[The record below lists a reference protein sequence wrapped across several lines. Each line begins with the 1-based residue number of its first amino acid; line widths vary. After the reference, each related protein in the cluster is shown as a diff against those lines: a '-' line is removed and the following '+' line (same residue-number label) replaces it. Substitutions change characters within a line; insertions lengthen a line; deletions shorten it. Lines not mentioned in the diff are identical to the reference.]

1 MRLSIVYT
9 LFIFYLNFFLFCSDA
24 KGTSKVYTLND
35 YYVYGFNYGSNFT
48 TKIDSNYI
56 HKNGIFDLNSFS
68 RYLINV
74 DLPFDF
80 GSSDGL
86 VPYLGSGTS
95 SVNIR
100 GIEGN
105 RVSILL
111 NGVPQV
117 QGFTSYSWD
126 QSSSSPGG
134 IGRNFFDP
142 AMYENIRINKNS
154 INDISCPLGF
164 TGSINFDHSITRN
177 HLLETSPEF
186 ISRLSFNGVNNASS
200 SYLEYFKTFNDFSI
214 LSKLS
219 LRKGEET
226 QNNGNIEANPLDF
239 SSISSYLCLD
249 KRFSN
254 HLLKLDLDFY
264 DFSTDI
270 NLNSAENTY
279 LSNHKVFMADDKR
292 RLYSS
297 ISLSSRDKEISFAPH
312 QTKFFFQQT
321 ESSVFNIQQGKPEGH
336 TQFIRDREQTNF
348 VEVSSRGFQLL
359 NKALPFDKNNSTS
372 SGYLIH
378 FKNDKIQ
385 SDFTRIDK
393 VPSFTISNLIG
404 FNPSSVYNL
413 SLSPFIVYSFGENE
427 KYFINFRPEFT
438 DYSVKP
444 RYSADYL
451 TRLNELNDEYDVTIN
466 NPSIYENTN
475 FAYSIELGKILS
487 PTSKVSFYI
496 GESERNPSAEDLSMI
511 FSHGI
516 QFVLVPNPELA
527 SEKAQSFEVSFS
539 NKSKDYEIN
548 INAFYNIFKDFIE
561 PNYVIRNANISDPF
575 NPISAIHQPRNI
587 GEAHIHGVELS
598 FKRNLNAEDSLNHFS
613 LGCSFGRSIGRNRS
627 NNDWLKTIDPFKYI
641 IDLKHNNKEHRI
653 SNQLTLLGNGP
664 KTHNAD
670 ASIPNTG
677 SFIVLDYAGNVRI
690 NDSSSINFGVKNL
703 LNKSYYKWST
713 IRRAVGHG
721 NVFTDRLTEPGR
733 HFFLS
738 FLTQF

>member
-1 MRLSIVYT
+1 MRLSIVN
-9 LFIFYLNFFLFCSDA
+9 LLIVFYFHFSLFCPDA
-24 KGTSKVYTLND
+24 KSADKVYTLND
-35 YYVYGFNYGSNFT
+35 YYVYGLNYGSNFT
-48 TKIDSNYI
+48 TKIDSDHI

-117 QGFTSYSWD
+117 EGFSSYSWD

-154 INDISCPLGF
+154 SNEISCPLGF
-164 TGSINFDHSITRN
+164 TGSLNFDHSITRN
-177 HLLETSPEF
+177 YLSDISPEF
-186 ISRLSFNGVNNASS
+186 ISRLSFNGVNNSYS

-214 LSKLS
+214 RSKLS

-226 QNNGNIEANPLDF
+226 QNNGIIASNPLDF
-239 SSISSYLCLD
+239 KSISSYLCLE
-249 KRFSN
+249 KNFSN

-270 NLNSAENTY
+270 NLDSAENTY

-297 ISLSSRDKEISFAPH
+297 ISVSPRDKEISFAPH
-312 QTKFFFQQT
+312 KTKFFFQQS

-348 VEVSSRGFQLL
+348 VEVSSYGFQLL
-359 NKALPFDKNNSTS
+359 NKALPFDTNNTS

-378 FKNDKIQ
+378 FKNDEIQ

-393 VPSFTISNLIG
+393 VPSFTTSNLIG

-413 SLSPFIVYSFGENE
+413 SLSPFIVYSFGENQ
-427 KYFINFRPEFT
+427 KYFINIRPEFT

-451 TRLNELNDEYDVTIN
+451 NRLNELNSEHDITIN

-475 FAYSIELGKILS
+475 FAYSFELGKSIS
-487 PTSKVSFYI
+487 PTSKVSCYF
-496 GESERNPSAEDLSMI
+496 GKAERNPSAEDLSMI

-527 SEKAQSFEVSFS
+527 SEKSESFEISFN
-539 NKSKDYEIN
+539 NKSEDYEIN

-561 PNYVIRNANISDPF
+561 PNYIIRSADISDPF

-587 GEAHIHGVELS
+587 GKVHIHGLELS
-598 FKRNLNAEDSLNHFS
+598 FKRNFNAEDSLNHFS
-613 LGCSFGRSIGRNRS
+613 LGCSFGRSIGRNRTT
-627 NNDWLKTIDPFKYI
+627 NDWLKTIDPFKYI
-641 IDLKHNNKEHRI
+641 IALKHNNKRHGI
-653 SNQLTLLGNGP
+653 SNELTLLGNGS
-664 KTHNAD
+664 KTQNSD
-670 ASIPNTG
+670 TNIPNTK
-677 SFIVLDYAGNVRI
+677 SFVVLDYAGSIRI
-690 NDSSSINFGVKNL
+690 DDSSSINFGVKNL

-721 NVFTDRLTEPGR
+721 NVFSDRLTEPGR